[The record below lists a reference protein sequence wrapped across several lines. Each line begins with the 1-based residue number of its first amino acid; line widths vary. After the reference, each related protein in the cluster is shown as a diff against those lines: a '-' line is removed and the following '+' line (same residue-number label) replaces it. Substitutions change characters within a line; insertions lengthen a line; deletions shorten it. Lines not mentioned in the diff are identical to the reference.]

1 MAKPV
6 VSVLI
11 DMYNHERF
19 IENAIV
25 SMPQQDFPAD
35 DREILVVDDGSTDRT
50 TEILRK
56 FGSQIR
62 ILRKP
67 NGGQA
72 SVFNRLVAQGK
83 LRCMDATRPLRVL
96 NLTDHSTA
104 TTPPKH
110 STAEI
115 HCWLVTTIE
124 LEKKCAA
131 GTKNQKHF
139 LNISNRELFGREM
152 L

>member
-1 MAKPV
+1 MAKPF

-19 IENAIV
+19 IEKAIV

-35 DREILVVDDGSTDRT
+35 DRDILVVDDGSTDRT

-72 SVFNRLVAQGK
+72 SAFNRLVAQGK
-83 LRCMDATRPLRVL
+83 PRRMDATRPLRVL
-96 NLTDHSTA
+96 NPTDHSTS

-115 HCWLVTTIE
+115 HCWLVTTIK
-124 LEKKCAA
+124 LEEKCAA
-131 GTKNQKHF
+131 GSKNPKHF
-139 LNISNRELFGREM
+139 LNISNREFFGREM